1 LGLLLCSFLGGNCGT
16 EGFTGNFNGTFN
28 TNSPVPISGA
38 ATPASTA
45 YDNYQHGFGSST
57 GIPSGAEFVGK
68 NGGKVIAT
76 TNSDGT
82 ERLKVILPNEEVVI
96 LTSKKEKQK
105 DSFDKK
111 TDKKTD
117 VNNKEKVTIFY
128 GSSDDIKGKVI
139 SIDGK
144 ITIQVEKNKKMYEF
158 NPYIG
163 YNNNNNNAISNTQY
177 YGSTGYNINPS
188 ENNKA
193 FTSADNNRN
202 PVNNYQNNKG
212 VAYSSYGGY
221 NNNAGY
227 NNNNAGYNNNNAGY
241 NNDSGNYNNVNP
253 ADYASSLPPGIPRS
267 MIQPG
272 QEDLY
277 ILKSQVVPPVCPA
290 CPSCSPAQN
299 LVEYKEAKC
308 PPCKPCGRCPEPS
321 FECKKVPN
329 YNAIGNDELPI
340 PVLNDFS
347 TFGM

>member
-1 LGLLLCSFLGGNCGT
+1 MNIEALFLFVILLLGLLLCSFLGGNCGT

-28 TNSPVPISGA
+28 TNAPVPISGA

-96 LTSKKEKQK
+96 LTSKKEEQK

-117 VNNKEKVTIFY
+117 VNDKEKVTIFY

-144 ITIQVEKNKKMYEF
+144 INIQVEKNKKMYEF

-163 YNNNNNNAISNTQY
+163 YNNNNAISNTQY
-177 YGSTGYNINPS
+177 YGSTGYNINPF
-188 ENNKA
+188 EDNKA
-193 FTSADNNRN
+193 FTNADNNRN
-202 PVNNYQNNKG
+202 SVNNYQNNKG
-212 VAYSSYGGY
+212 VAYSPYGGY
-221 NNNAGY
+221 NNNAGNY
-227 NNNNAGYNNNNAGY
+227 NNNA
-241 NNDSGNYNNVNP
+241 GNYNNVNP
-253 ADYASSLPPGIPRS
+253 ADYASSLPPGIPRT
-267 MIQPG
+267 MIPPG

-290 CPSCSPAQN
+290 CTACTAASTIPRQEPCAPCPAPQ
-299 LVEYKEAKC
+299 
-308 PPCKPCGRCPEPS
+308 RCPEPS
-321 FECKKVPN
+321 FTCKKVPN